1 MTGETAATPAATPAT
16 PTRGPILDGLR
27 VLDLSHQYSGAL
39 SASLLADL
47 GANVTAVE
55 HPTKTAIRTMLPR
68 KGEQSMWWSVIQRG
82 KRVITLD
89 ISTERGREL
98 AIELARGAQV
108 ICENFRPGTLE
119 KWGLGPDDL
128 AAAGVNAVMLRI
140 SGFGQTGPESSR
152 PGFGTIAEA
161 ISGFAHL
168 NGEPDG
174 PPTFPSTTL
183 ADGVAATFGAFGI
196 MAALWGK
203 AHNGP
208 ATGVEVV
215 DMALYE
221 GLFRII
227 PTQIASYH
235 QFGTAPHRPGNKL
248 TSHGVLRNL
257 FRSAEGKWFVVSAVG
272 PTAIRRVLAAAEA
285 VPQMARV
292 DAGVMMSDPE
302 AVVEFL
308 DECVELLHRW
318 AAKWDWDTLS
328 KRLAEADA
336 VHQLVFSAEDIV
348 AEPQYHARHDLIE
361 VPDEI
366 LGPVLMQGVVPKF
379 PSREHT
385 VGHAGPARGADNT
398 TVFTEL
404 GLDEATIAALRE
416 DGVI

>member
-1 MTGETAATPAATPAT
+1 MTLTDDTDQARPG
-16 PTRGPILDGLR
+16 GPILTGLR

-47 GANVTAVE
+47 GASVIAVE
-55 HPTKTAIRTMLPR
+55 HPTKTSIRTMLPR

-89 ISTERGREL
+89 INTERGREL
-98 AIELARGAQV
+98 AIQLAREADV

-119 KWGLGPDDL
+119 KWGLGPADL
-128 AAAGVNAVMLRI
+128 EAAGVNAVMLRI
-140 SGFGQTGPESSR
+140 SGFGQTGPESGR

-203 AHNGP
+203 ARNGP
-208 ATGVEVV
+208 SDGVEVV

-235 QFGTAPHRPGNKL
+235 QFGTAPQRPGNKL

-257 FRSAEGKWFVVSAVG
+257 FRSADGKWFVVSAVG
-272 PTAIRRVLAAAEA
+272 PVAIRRILAAAEA
-285 VPQMARV
+285 EPQMARV
-292 DAGVMMSDPE
+292 DAGVMMSDPA
-302 AVVEFL
+302 AVVDFL
-308 DECVELLHRW
+308 DECDELLHRW
-318 AAKWDWDTLS
+318 AAQWDWDTLS
-328 KRLAEADA
+328 KRLAAADA
-336 VHQLVFSAEDIV
+336 VHQQVFSAEDIV
-348 AEPQYHARHDLIE
+348 DDPQFRAREDLIE
-361 VPDEI
+361 VPDDV
-366 LGPVLMQGVVPKF
+366 LGSVLMQGVVPKF
-379 PSREHT
+379 PTRAHT
-385 VGHAGPARGADNT
+385 VGRAGPARGADNAS
-398 TVFTEL
+398 VFAEL
-404 GLDEATIAALRE
+404 GLDEATITALRA